1 MKKKTIIMAL
11 SLILVMVLST
21 GFASAYF
28 TDYEAAKGG
37 AVLKL
42 SGQTKVEEVV
52 KDNNKTI
59 TISNTGETDMI
70 VRVQVIGDQNRMTV
84 VPGDGW
90 IKDGDWYYYT
100 RILTPK
106 DTNGARSTSIEA
118 KITGNEGD
126 NFDIIVV
133 QEGSRTL
140 YDGDTLAA
148 PNGWSSDAVS
158 KIKVN

>member
-11 SLILVMVLST
+11 SLILIMVLST
-21 GFASAYF
+21 GLASAYF

-70 VRVQVIGDQNRMTV
+70 VRVQIIGDQNRMEVT
-84 VPGDGW
+84 PGSNW

-100 RILTPK
+100 KILTPK
-106 DTNGARSTSIEA
+106 GTEGAVSSTILAE
-118 KITGNEGD
+118 ITGQEGD

-140 YDGDTLAA
+140 YNGDTLAA
-148 PNGWSSDAVS
+148 PSGWSENAVS
-158 KIKVN
+158 QIKVN